1 MLGYAME
8 QVDEFGSFGND
19 DFDPDSLEMIRNERD
34 LYIEEIE
41 IMRGVMGRLR
51 QNLLTILAER
61 DQLWTEVRIVRGFNQ
76 LSVQKWMAGGGDG
89 APAPALEEIDVKYH
103 ELLLAVD
110 ISQKESDHLRQELAT
125 ARAMAIDEKMDADRL
140 RSQISWLQ
148 GKR

>member
-1 MLGYAME
+1 ME

-19 DFDPDSLEMIRNERD
+19 EFDPDSLEMIRNERD

-61 DQLWTEVRIVRGFNQ
+61 DQLWTEVRIVRGFKQ
-76 LSVQKWMAGGGDG
+76 LNVQKWMAGGGDG
-89 APAPALEEIDVKYH
+89 APARALEEIDVKYH
-103 ELLLAVD
+103 ELLLAVS
-110 ISQKESDHLRQELAT
+110 ICQQESEHLRQELVA

-140 RSQISWLQ
+140 RSQVSWLQ

>member
-1 MLGYAME
+1 ME

-41 IMRGVMGRLR
+41 ITRGVMGRLR

-61 DQLWTEVRIVRGFNQ
+61 DQLWTEVRIVRGLRQ
-76 LSVQKWMAGGGDG
+76 LGVQPRMAGGGDG
-89 APAPALEEIDVKYH
+89 APARSLGPIDEKYRK
-103 ELLLAVD
+103 LLLAVD
-110 ISQKESDHLRQELAT
+110 IAEKESEHLRKELAA
-125 ARAMAIDEKMDADRL
+125 ARAMAIDEKLDADRL

>member
-1 MLGYAME
+1 ME

-61 DQLWTEVRIVRGFNQ
+61 DQLWTEVRIIRGFKQ

-89 APAPALEEIDVKYH
+89 APARALEEIDVKYH

-110 ISQKESDHLRQELAT
+110 ICQKESEHLRQELVT

-140 RSQISWLQ
+140 RSQVSWLQ

>member
-1 MLGYAME
+1 ME
-8 QVDEFGSFGND
+8 QDEFGSFGND

-41 IMRGVMGRLR
+41 IMRGVMRRLR

-61 DQLWTEVRIVRGFNQ
+61 DELWTEVRIIRGFKQ

-110 ISQKESDHLRQELAT
+110 ICQKESEHLRQELAT

-140 RSQISWLQ
+140 RSQVSWLQ

>member
-1 MLGYAME
+1 ME

-19 DFDPDSLEMIRNERD
+19 NFDPDSLEMIRNERD

-61 DQLWTEVRIVRGFNQ
+61 DQLWTEVRIIRGFKQ

-110 ISQKESDHLRQELAT
+110 ICQKESEHLRQELAT
-125 ARAMAIDEKMDADRL
+125 ARAMAVDEKMDAERL
-140 RSQISWLQ
+140 RSQVSWLQ

>member
-1 MLGYAME
+1 ME
-8 QVDEFGSFGND
+8 KVDEFGSFGND
-19 DFDPDSLEMIRNERD
+19 EFDPDSLEMIRNERD
-34 LYIEEIE
+34 LYVEEIE

-61 DQLWTEVRIVRGFNQ
+61 DQLWTEVRIVRGFKQ

-89 APAPALEEIDVKYH
+89 APARVLEEIDVKYH
-103 ELLLAVD
+103 ELLLALD
-110 ISQKESDHLRQELAT
+110 ICQKESEHLRQELAT

-140 RSQISWLQ
+140 RSQVSWLH

>member
-1 MLGYAME
+1 ME
-8 QVDEFGSFGND
+8 QDEFGSFGND

-51 QNLLTILAER
+51 QNLLAILAER
-61 DQLWTEVRIVRGFNQ
+61 DQLWTEVRIIRGFKQ

-89 APAPALEEIDVKYH
+89 APARALEEIDVKYH

-110 ISQKESDHLRQELAT
+110 ICQKESEHLRQELAA
-125 ARAMAIDEKMDADRL
+125 ARAMAVDEKMDAERL